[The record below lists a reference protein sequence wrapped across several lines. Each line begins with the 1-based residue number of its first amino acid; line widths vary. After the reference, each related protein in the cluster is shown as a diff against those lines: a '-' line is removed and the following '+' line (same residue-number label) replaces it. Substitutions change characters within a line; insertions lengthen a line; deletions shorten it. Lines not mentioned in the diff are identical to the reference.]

1 MSDKIN
7 DDKIAA
13 HWIEMSDKDYK
24 TMLNMFKSKDYHWA
38 LFIGHLVIERLLKAC
53 VMKNKKQHA
62 PPTHDLLRLAGLA
75 GLKTEEEK
83 SDWLDTI
90 TTFNI
95 NARYDNYKKEF
106 YKKCTPEYTTA
117 WIAKIK
123 ILRKWIK
130 ETQLK

>member
-7 DDKIAA
+7 DDKISA

>member
-7 DDKIAA
+7 DDKISA

-38 LFIGHLVIERLLKAC
+38 LFIGHLIIERLLKAC
-53 VMKNKKQHA
+53 VMKNKKHHA
-62 PPTHDLLRLAGLA
+62 PPTHDLLRLAALA
-75 GLKTEEEK
+75 GLEADEEK

-95 NARYDNYKKEF
+95 NARYDDYKKEF
-106 YKKCTPEYTTA
+106 YKKCTPAYTTA